1 LSRSPEDEA
10 SRRESFYI
18 HGSAAE
24 EQSRLSRL
32 NELING
38 ASLRELGLR
47 GGERIL
53 DVGSGLGQFSRA
65 MARAAGSK
73 GCLVGIER
81 DPAQIAEA
89 RGQAESAGEGTLVE
103 WRLGDAAALPL
114 ASTEWGTFDLAHT
127 RFLLEH
133 VPDPLAVVRGMVRA
147 VRPGGRIVLADD
159 DHELLRLWPE
169 APPVTDAWTA
179 YIETYRAAGNDPF
192 IGRRLVALLH
202 EAGAR
207 PRRNTY
213 IFFGSAS
220 GHPDFEPLVGNLAR
234 ILEGA
239 RDAIARTGL
248 LDGTGVDRAVASF
261 EAWGRRP
268 DAALWYPI
276 FWAEGT
282 KPAAT

>member
-1 LSRSPEDEA
+1 MSCPEEGSGPDA
-10 SRRESFYI
+10 AGFYI
-18 HGSAAE
+18 HGSEAE
-24 EQSRLSRL
+24 EQHRLSRL

-38 ASLRELGLR
+38 AALRELGLQ

-65 MARAAGSK
+65 MARAAGPTARV
-73 GCLVGIER
+73 LAIER

-89 RGQAESAGEGTLVE
+89 RRQAEGAGEGALVE
-103 WRLGDAAALPL
+103 WRRGDAATMPL
-114 ASTEWGTFDLAHT
+114 APSEWGTFEVAHT

-147 VRPGGRIVLADD
+147 VRPGGRVVLADD

-169 APPVTDAWTA
+169 APPVMDAWNA
-179 YIETYRAAGNDPF
+179 YIETYRAARNDPF
-192 IGRRLVALLH
+192 IGRRLVSLLH
-202 EAGAR
+202 EAGVQ

-213 IFFGSAS
+213 IFFGACS

-239 RDAIARTGL
+239 RASIAGGGRLDAA
-248 LDGTGVDRAVASF
+248 GVDRAVAAF
-261 EAWGRRP
+261 EAWARRP

-282 KPAAT
+282 KPV